1 MAARRASLKV
11 PAVAP
16 DLWQVREGWTVP
28 QMDDTQIHESRRRRR
43 EFIRTNHPDR
53 GGDPEVFIAG
63 LCAFPERGPDC
74 GPLPTVVIVRRRA
87 WLTRMV
93 MTAGQRL
100 RRGSESPRVR

>member
-1 MAARRASLKV
+1 
-11 PAVAP
+11 
-16 DLWQVREGWTVP
+16 
-28 QMDDTQIHESRRRRR
+28 MDDAQINESRRRRR
-43 EFIRTNHPDR
+43 DFIRTNHPDR

-63 LCAFPERGPDC
+63 LCAFGLEREPDC

-100 RRGSESPRVR
+100 RRGSEPPRVR